1 MWFRK
6 VLELLSS
13 EGSILS
19 LLVDGE
25 GEFYLEIKLDTNYGV
40 VAFKTDRGTV
50 IDFMQNLI
58 PFERL
63 LERSTEHCIYT
74 KSGHFYVPVDKK
86 EIQDIPVEYGGFRY
100 SDFNRTM
107 RETPDKV
114 FRQLAEM

>member
-6 VLELLSS
+6 ILELLSS

-25 GEFYLEIKLDTNYGV
+25 GEFYLEMKLDSNYGV
-40 VAFKTDRGTV
+40 IAFKTDRATI

-63 LERSTEHCIYT
+63 LERSSDHCIYT
-74 KSGHFYVPVDKK
+74 KSGHFYVPVDKR
-86 EIQDIPVEYGGFRY
+86 EIQGIPVEYSGFRY
-100 SDFNRTM
+100 TDFNRTM